1 MLIKP
6 WSFPG
11 WSAADISHGR
21 FGCVGGKESRTRYV
35 CGGRLAFSHPPYLR
49 VVFFQGCFPILDFHL
64 IAPSRKPMW
73 RITFLRICTKI
84 FTRGKEEK
92 KGNVG
97 AMLNRFLMFL
107 GSIFLPDLIWVKV
120 QFVSVESRNLYSLSP
135 PFYLQVEGWED
146 SVNSSIVGSSDD
158 SDPSVISGIQILHV
172 SLCPGSICLASKNW
186 LGTSDF
192 FIYSTLNQRTLFK
205 DFSLF
210 LSLSLIRIKKR
221 VVFLL
226 VVSRN

>member
-92 KGNVG
+92 RK
-97 AMLNRFLMFL
+97 R
-107 GSIFLPDLIWVKV
+107 WCY
-120 QFVSVESRNLYSLSP
+120 VESVSYVSRKYISSWFNLGQGSVCFGRIQEFVPLSP
-135 PFYLQVEGWED
+135 FFLKVEGWED

-221 VVFLL
+221 VVFLP